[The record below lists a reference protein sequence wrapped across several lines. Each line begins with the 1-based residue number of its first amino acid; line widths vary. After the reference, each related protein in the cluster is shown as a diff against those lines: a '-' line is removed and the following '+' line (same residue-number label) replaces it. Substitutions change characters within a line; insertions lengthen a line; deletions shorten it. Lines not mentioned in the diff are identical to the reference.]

1 MPKARLVPAAVI
13 DFDQIAISTSPPR
26 PTNIAVT
33 GRINR
38 SAGAS
43 SDVHARML
51 RLLAVEGVR
60 PSSISRRHRLRRS
73 HGRAENCNCSGNGNE
88 ALLAHKSPTAFQDLE
103 CPTRQCAKSMRSEEH
118 TSELQSLMR

>member
-88 ALLAHKSPTAFQDLE
+88 ALLAHKSP
-103 CPTRQCAKSMRSEEH
+103 RSEEH
-118 TSELQSLMR
+118 TSELQSLMRISYAVFC

>member
-1 MPKARLVPAAVI
+1 MRSDQPAYISAPHILAFTNHSPRKMPKARLVPAAVI

-73 HGRAENCNCSGNGNE
+73 QIGRA
-88 ALLAHKSPTAFQDLE
+88 HV
-103 CPTRQCAKSMRSEEH
+103 
-118 TSELQSLMR
+118 